1 MTPADLS
8 RTVARAVRSA
18 VARGELCGV
27 TVPDRVV
34 VERTRPGGV
43 GEYATPVAFR
53 VGKGAEGGPRRVAEV
68 LAGSLSRE
76 PEIRSVVVTGG
87 GFLNFELL
95 PASAGELVRE
105 VAEKGAAYGF
115 APAPLPVEPVEPV
128 QPVGPV
134 DADADADT
142 DTGTPTDLR
151 RRVVREVVVRLLRAR
166 GIADPY
172 DGLDVAPL
180 ARRDADAGARYG
192 DQAARWAMLSVP
204 PAEAPAFPATLLAQ
218 TEGNP
223 FFLVRYAHSRARALL
238 RNAAQLGFAPEAGA
252 TPDHHPVLRALAEYP
267 LVLEAAA
274 HHRAPDRLARHLV
287 TLGDALL
294 DLQHT
299 VLPLGD
305 EKPSAAHRSRLALVE
320 AAGTVLAGGLSLLG
334 IDAPETS

>member
-27 TVPDRVV
+27 TVPERVV

-53 VGKGAEGGPRRVAEV
+53 VGKGVEGGPRRVAEV

-76 PEIRSVVVTGG
+76 PGIRSVVVTGG
-87 GFLNFELL
+87 GFLNFELR

-105 VAEKGAAYGF
+105 VGGKGAAYGF
-115 APAPLPVEPVEPV
+115 ASAPLPVEPFD
-128 QPVGPV
+128 V
-134 DADADADT
+134 DTA
-142 DTGTPTDLR
+142 TDLR

-172 DGLDVAPL
+172 DGPNVAPL
-180 ARRDADAGARYG
+180 ARRDADAVARYG

-204 PAEAPAFPATLLAQ
+204 PAEAPAFPATLLVQ
-218 TEGNP
+218 TEDNP

-238 RNAAQLGFAPEAGA
+238 RNAARLGFAPEAGA
-252 TPDHHPVLRALAEYP
+252 TPDHDPVLRALAEYP

-274 HHRAPDRLARHLV
+274 HQRAPDRLARHLV